1 MKTLLDIFFA
11 TILFVLLLPLLVIV
25 ALLIFFADLRS
36 PIFTQRRLGLQK
48 LPFKII
54 KFRTM
59 LNGEITFFGRV
70 LRKTGIDE
78 LPQLIN
84 IIFMDMSF
92 VGPRPLTIDDVVR
105 LGWDTSYYDKRWSFK
120 PGIVG
125 LAQLAPIC
133 HRKMSWFLDLHY
145 IKHQTL
151 YLDAQVIMSSALIPI
166 LGKDKVKKWMHKR

>member
-11 TILFVLLLPLLVIV
+11 TVLFVVLLPFLLIV
-25 ALLIFFADLRS
+25 ALLIFFADFNS
-36 PIFTQRRLGLQK
+36 PIFMQERLGTQK

-59 LNGEITFFGRV
+59 LEGEITLIGRL

-92 VGPRPLTIDDVVR
+92 VGPRPLTEQDVLR
-105 LGWDTSYYDKRWSFK
+105 LGWDKDYYVQRWNLK

-133 HRKMSWFLDLHY
+133 HKKMSWHLDLYY

-151 YLDAQVIMSSALIPI
+151 YLDAQVIMSAVLIPFV
-166 LGKDKVKKWMHKR
+166 GKEKVKKWMHKR